1 MANAQTQVE
10 RARNA
15 VRALITG
22 VVGMDEA
29 KETLVDLGGLTF
41 IAYLDA
47 VDDQGKK
54 IYDIGSADVVAALVT
69 ALDAINAVLDAN
81 GGAHR
86 KALRK
91 LL

>member
-1 MANAQTQVE
+1 MASAQTQVE
-10 RARNA
+10 RARQAARNF
-15 VRALITG
+15 ISG

-41 IAYLDA
+41 IAYLDEL
-47 VDDQGKK
+47 DGEGHK
-54 IYDIGSADVVAALVT
+54 IYDISSAEVVAALVT
-69 ALDAINAVLDAN
+69 ALDAVNAALDAN
-81 GGAHR
+81 SGAHR